1 MCLFGIDREPLIV
14 AEVTHLFLMQSFHL
28 ESLLLKKK
36 KKNALIMQAYA
47 QIVCIKLIKI

>member
-36 KKNALIMQAYA
+36 KKKCFNNAGICTNRMY
-47 QIVCIKLIKI
+47 